1 MKPQLIL
8 LGAPGS
14 GKGTQAARL
23 VSELGYE
30 HISTGDLLRKEIKSG
45 SDLGQKVQGIM
56 EAGKLVD
63 DQTVLELLN
72 ANCDLE
78 GSQYIF
84 DGFPRNHEQSK
95 LLDSEVLKNAKSR
108 AVYFDI
114 DLNMLAARLV
124 NRRTCSGCGEI
135 YNLLSR
141 APKVEG
147 VCDKCGG
154 ELAQR
159 KDDNEQTVK
168 TRLQVFKETVE
179 PILSY
184 YEDQG
189 RLGRIDA
196 SKAPDS
202 VFESLKKQTEI

>member
-1 MKPQLIL
+1 M
-8 LGAPGS
+8 S
-14 GKGTQAARL
+14 
-23 VSELGYE
+23 S
-30 HISTGDLLRKEIKSG
+30 
-45 SDLGQKVQGIM
+45 
-56 EAGKLVD
+56 
-63 DQTVLELLN
+63 
-72 ANCDLE
+72 
-78 GSQYIF
+78 
-84 DGFPRNHEQSK
+84 
-95 LLDSEVLKNAKSR
+95 
-108 AVYFDI
+108 
-114 DLNMLAARLV
+114 
-124 NRRTCSGCGEI
+124 CGEI

-141 APKVEG
+141 PPEVEN

-159 KDDNEQTVK
+159 KDDNEDTVK

>member
-56 EAGKLVD
+56 DAGKLVD
-63 DQTVLELLN
+63 DHTVLELLN

-78 GSQYIF
+78 GNLYIF
-84 DGFPRNHEQSK
+84 DGFPRNYEQSK
-95 LLDSEVLKNAKSR
+95 LLDSEVLKNTKSR

-114 DLNMLAARLV
+114 DLDMLAARLV
-124 NRRTCSGCGEI
+124 NRRTCSSCGEI

-141 APKVEG
+141 PPEVEN

-159 KDDNEQTVK
+159 KDDNEDTVK